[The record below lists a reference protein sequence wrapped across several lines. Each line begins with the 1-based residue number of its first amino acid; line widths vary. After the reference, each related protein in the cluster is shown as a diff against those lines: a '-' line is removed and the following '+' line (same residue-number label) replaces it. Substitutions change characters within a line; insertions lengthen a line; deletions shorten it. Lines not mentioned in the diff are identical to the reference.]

1 MPSLELYQTLM
12 RISGHR
18 WVNISPQLMDILKSS
33 ANTHTLVDVYLFEER
48 WDAATR
54 LADQGDAWDYRLV
67 EKVAD
72 AVVTQQPDWVIQASR
87 LQAEGLIERTQS
99 KYYPHAA
106 RWLARMKQAYLQK
119 GEPAEWEA
127 YLSNLKNTYAR
138 RPALQSELKRL

>member
-54 LADQGDAWDYRLV
+54 LADQGDAWDYRLI

-72 AVVTQQPDWVIQASR
+72 AVVTHRPDWVIQTSR
-87 LQAEGLIERTQS
+87 LQA
-99 KYYPHAA
+99 
-106 RWLARMKQAYLQK
+106 
-119 GEPAEWEA
+119 
-127 YLSNLKNTYAR
+127 
-138 RPALQSELKRL
+138 